1 MASGLLLVGYALSFA
16 APWYAVLAAMFGI
29 WLYGACSVISIAQ
42 AFIDFI
48 KAKEDANAGAGKG
61 A

>member
-1 MASGLLLVGYALSFA
+1 MACGMLLIGGPLLLAM
-16 APWYAVLAAMFGI
+16 PWYAVISALFGI